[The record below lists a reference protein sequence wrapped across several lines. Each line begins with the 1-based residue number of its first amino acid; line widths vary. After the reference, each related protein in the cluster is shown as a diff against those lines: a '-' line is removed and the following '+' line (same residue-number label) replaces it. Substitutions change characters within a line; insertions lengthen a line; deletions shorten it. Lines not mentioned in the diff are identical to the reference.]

1 MGLPVRFQGINGIRR
16 EKKKKKWPKRPRKQK
31 RIKGYKIAATG
42 QECPLGYHKTKTQKK
57 PGCVA
62 TTGKNFSFF
71 LPVFGFKMV
80 ENPII

>member
-1 MGLPVRFQGINGIRR
+1 MGLPVRFQGINGIQW

-42 QECPLGYHKTKTQKK
+42 QECPLGYHKTKIQKK

-62 TTGKNFSFF
+62 TTGTNFSFF
-71 LPVFGFKMV
+71 YRYLALKW
-80 ENPII
+80 